1 MQILRWVYI
10 IASLIATSI
19 ELVEEPGNGAEKKKK
34 AIGLIQE
41 GIGILA
47 EDRIIPKW
55 LAGVFSN
62 ETFLGWLIDVMVSLA
77 NNNGFFAKTEAV

>member
-10 IASLIATSI
+10 VTSLIATSI
-19 ELVEEPGNGAEKKKK
+19 ELVEEPGDGAEKKKK
-34 AIGLIQE
+34 AIGLIQGGLE
-41 GIGILA
+41 ILA

-77 NNNGFFAKTEAV
+77 NNNGFFVKTEAV

>member
-10 IASLIATSI
+10 VTSLIATSI
-19 ELVEEPGNGAEKKKK
+19 ELVEEPGNGSEKKKK

-41 GIGILA
+41 GLEILT
-47 EDRIIPKW
+47 EDKIIPRW

-77 NNNGFFAKTEAV
+77 NNQGFFAKNEVA